1 MSRGTGREGR
11 ISDSGEY
18 VIELDE
24 GGARAGRRWLVLPAL
39 VFGMM
44 SWIALDA
51 VLF

>member
-1 MSRGTGREGR
+1 MSRAARRAARVLDG
-11 ISDSGEY
+11 GEY

-24 GGARAGRRWLVLPAL
+24 GAARAGRRWLVLPAL

-51 VLF
+51 LLF